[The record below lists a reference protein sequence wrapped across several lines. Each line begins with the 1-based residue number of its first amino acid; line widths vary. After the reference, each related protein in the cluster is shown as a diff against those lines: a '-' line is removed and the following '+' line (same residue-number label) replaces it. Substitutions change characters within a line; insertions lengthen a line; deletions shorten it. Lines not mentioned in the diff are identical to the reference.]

1 MFFTQ
6 EQISSLLTGV
16 SATARDRELEE
27 TLTNLSPRLAAK
39 RNEYRHFG
47 PYWWWVKP
55 LVKRFPGA
63 RKSWLRGCYQ
73 DTSFLDSVDAVSP
86 LLPSL
91 EEKEAGRWLAWLGLR
106 YYEAE
111 IVDETPASLHIVERA
126 NKTVIA
132 YRIYDADASEQ
143 MDLFGENTDSK
154 EELEQFLADPVRFS
168 GSAWLKRADA
178 YIEEGDLLRSSAAL
192 RRAVDRA
199 IDEKDR
205 STAWIRLGQVFQEH
219 HHTRKAIFCFHNAW
233 ERDREGWIQGL
244 IAEAYMEDNQTHQ
257 ALSCYEA
264 ALQAMPGN
272 PEYQA
277 GVERCRRLI
286 REQPQGF
293 SLDPDHQDTNQIG
306 QNQAAP

>member
-16 SATARDRELEE
+16 PATARDRELEE
-27 TLTNLSPRLAAK
+27 TLTHLAPRLAAK

-55 LVKRFPGA
+55 LVKRLPGT
-63 RKSWLRGCYQ
+63 RKSWLRGSYQ
-73 DTSFLDSVDAVSP
+73 DTSFLDAVDATVPLPEESP
-86 LLPSL
+86 A
-91 EEKEAGRWLAWLGLR
+91 AGKDEVNRWLAWLGLR

-126 NKTVIA
+126 DKTVIA

-143 MDLFGENTDSK
+143 MDLFGENNESK
-154 EELEQFLADPVRFS
+154 EELAQFLADPVRFS
-168 GSAWLKRADA
+168 GSAWLKRADR
-178 YIEEGDLLRSSAAL
+178 YIEDGDLLRGSAAL

-244 IAEAYMEDNQTHQ
+244 IAEAYLEDHQPHQ
-257 ALSCYEA
+257 ALGCYEA

-272 PEYQA
+272 PEYRA
-277 GVERCRRLI
+277 GLERCQRLI
-286 REQPQGF
+286 GEQSRTF
-293 SLDPDHQDTNQIG
+293 SLDQDRV
-306 QNQAAP
+306 AP